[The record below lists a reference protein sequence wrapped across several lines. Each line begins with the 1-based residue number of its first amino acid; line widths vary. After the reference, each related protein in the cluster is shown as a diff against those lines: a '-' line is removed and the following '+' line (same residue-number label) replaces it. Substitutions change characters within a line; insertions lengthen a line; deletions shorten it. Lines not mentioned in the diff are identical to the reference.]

1 MTSSAPIEK
10 SIRKLSKVKD
20 RLVSYAP
27 QIQCSDTRQK
37 FEKDVS
43 LMETALE
50 VLKRG
55 INQERAFHT
64 TRVSILRKE
73 LERDLLDRDAND
85 AKIAERYRMAADRG
99 ESFANVLLKSK
110 ESNRQIESELLDLCP
125 WYKTRVCRGVR
136 AFQK

>member
-1 MTSSAPIEK
+1 MTSTPIEK
-10 SIRKLSKVKD
+10 SIRKLSKVRS

-27 QIQCSDTRQK
+27 QIHCSDTRQK

-55 INQERAFHT
+55 LDQERAFHT
-64 TRVSILRKE
+64 TRVCILKKE

-85 AKIAERYRMAADRG
+85 ARIAERYRMAADRG
-99 ESFANVLLKSK
+99 ELFANVLLKSK
-110 ESNRQIESELLDLCP
+110 ESSRQIESELLEICP